1 MGKGRKAKGLKRRPK
16 RQGAERQGQS
26 PGRDGR
32 ATKNGGEKQEGGP
45 DTDETVRKAISL
57 SLWGKAHGQNRTS
70 PAQGSEGKK
79 N

>member
-1 MGKGRKAKGLKRRPK
+1 VGKGRKAKGLKRRPK

-26 PGRDGR
+26 PGRDGQ

-45 DTDETVRKAISL
+45 DTDETVQKAISL
-57 SLWGKAHGQNRTS
+57 RGKAHGQNRTS